1 MRASVA
7 IASLIAIS
15 SFTALASAQNTTTKK
30 DEKLE
35 EYVFP
40 DDKLLKGLGGTSE
53 MIIKGPPITVRTL
66 LTRPRT
72 HFVPELLKT
81 IESL

>member
-7 IASLIAIS
+7 IATLVAFS
-15 SFTALASAQNTTTKK
+15 SFTALASAQKK
-30 DEKLE
+30 DDKLE

-40 DDKLLKGLGGTSE
+40 DDKLLNGLGGTSE

-72 HFVPELLKT
+72 QFIPELLKT
-81 IESL
+81 VESI

>member
-1 MRASVA
+1 MRTSLTIATFVALASF
-7 IASLIAIS
+7 S
-15 SFTALASAQNTTTKK
+15 ALASAQSGQKK

-35 EYVFP
+35 TYVFP
-40 DDKLLKGLGGTSE
+40 DDKLLSPLGGNSE

-72 HFVPELLKT
+72 HFVPELLKS